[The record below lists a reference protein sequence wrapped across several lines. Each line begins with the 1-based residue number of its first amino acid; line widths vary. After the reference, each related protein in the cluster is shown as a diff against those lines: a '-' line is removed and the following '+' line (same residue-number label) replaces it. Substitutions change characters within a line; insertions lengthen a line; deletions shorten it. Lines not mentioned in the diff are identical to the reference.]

1 MRARTFTHGWSRRRH
16 GRVGGLAVVCLA
28 LVAAMLAAPSASAA
42 VTSYFELD
50 GDVLDNTGSTPPDWG
65 AAGGSN
71 SIFSLAN
78 GVGVPRSPLP
88 TNFFDAGFARDFI
101 PGSTGDTSAY
111 AGSGKDINDV
121 SAWACKTESNTTD
134 KGDIQNAYAAVATD
148 PTNGNLL
155 LYFGMEKNAPNGN
168 NNMGVWF
175 LQDGSVGC
183 DGTGAGGNGRPFSG
197 THTDGDIL
205 LVAAFTNGGSTPTIT
220 AFKWV
225 GGANGALSSGLV
237 TGGACGTATSANL
250 CAITN
255 DTTNVTT
262 PWQTTNKSSQT
273 PQNKT
278 GQGTVLNPD
287 QFYEG
292 AIDLTANRLDVD
304 SEGNPV
310 CVNRFLFNTRS
321 SQETTAT
328 LYDFAAGDVQTCF
341 SPSVSTLL
349 KEDKGAAGPSA
360 EDVSLPGDGDHTVTL
375 PTNVYDTASVTG
387 GVADPTGTVTYSLW
401 TDSSCTVASTDPTFS
416 GGGNTAT
423 VTVGQPSPTLT
434 FTAADEYWWQATY
447 NPSASSRNNPATS
460 VCTSEPLVV
469 EKVSPAIATTPSAS
483 SIEIGNGNSFH
494 DTATVSG
501 GYFPLGGIAPGDVE
515 FKLYGP
521 FTSAPGASDCT
532 AAKLIA
538 AASSTVA
545 ATRSTDTTATATSAS
560 YTPTAVGLY
569 QWTARYLGNAQNNA
583 TDVSACG
590 DTTEQV
596 TVQPVAPS
604 IATKILLS
612 DRAKVT
618 GVTGA
623 GAVSGT
629 VDFELYSS
637 LDCTG
642 TKVYDS
648 NAVTLDADGVAV
660 TPEATAV
667 TAGSFS
673 WKVQFTPGAG
683 SNYTGRTTTC
693 TPEAD
698 ETAVIDYNAPSPIS

>member
-16 GRVGGLAVVCLA
+16 GPVGSLAVVCLA

-42 VTSYFELD
+42 VNSYFELE
-50 GDVLDNTGSTPPDWG
+50 GNVLDDASTTPPDWG
-65 AAGGSN
+65 ADGGTN
-71 SIFSLAN
+71 SIFSVSG
-78 GVGVPRSPLP
+78 GVGVPRTSLP
-88 TNFFDAGFARDFI
+88 ANFFDAGFTRDFI

-111 AGSGKDINDV
+111 AGGGKDLDNV
-121 SAWACKTESNTTD
+121 SAWACKSESNTTD

-175 LQDGSVGC
+175 LQDGSAGC
-183 DGTGAGGNGRPFSG
+183 DGTNVSGNGRPFTG
-197 THTDGDIL
+197 NHTDGDIL
-205 LVAAFTNGGSTPTIT
+205 LVAAFTNGGSTPTVN
-220 AFKWV
+220 AYRWN
-225 GGANGALSSGLV
+225 GGATGSLSGVLS
-237 TGGACGTATSANL
+237 TGGACGTPASANL

-262 PWQTTNKSSQT
+262 PWRTTNKASSG
-273 PQNKT
+273 PSNKT
-278 GQGTVLNPD
+278 GEGTTLGPD

-292 AIDLTANRLDVD
+292 AVDLTANNLDRD

-310 CVNRFLFNTRS
+310 CVNRFVFNTRS

-341 SPSVSTLL
+341 SPSITTLL
-349 KEDKGAAGPSA
+349 KEDKGAAGPSP
-360 EDVSLPGDGDHTVTL
+360 EDVSLPSDGDHTVTL
-375 PTNVYDTASVTG
+375 PANVYDTSSVTG

-401 TDSSCTVASTDPTFS
+401 TDSACTVASTDPTFS

-423 VTVGQPSPTLT
+423 VTVGQPSPTLM

-469 EKVSPAIATTPSAS
+469 EKVSPTIATTPSAA
-483 SIEIGNGNSFH
+483 SIEIGNGNSFS
-494 DTATVSG
+494 DTATISG
-501 GYFPLGGIAPGDVE
+501 GYFPSGGIAPGNVE

-521 FTSAPGASDCT
+521 FTSAPGATDCT
-532 AAKLIA
+532 AGKLVLGPSSSA
-538 AASSTVA
+538 AGRVD
-545 ATRSTDTTATATSAS
+545 DTTATATSAS
-560 YTPTAVGLY
+560 YTPTAVGIY
-569 QWTARYLGNAQNNA
+569 QWTAKYLGNAQNNA
-583 TDVSACG
+583 TAESACG

-604 IATKILLS
+604 IATRIALS

-623 GAVSGT
+623 GAVTGT
-629 VDFELYSS
+629 VRFTLHPS
-637 LDCTG
+637 LDCSG
-642 TKVYDS
+642 AAIYDS
-648 NAVTLDADGVAV
+648 QAVTLDGNGIATTPDV
-660 TPEATAV
+660 TYV
-667 TAGSFS
+667 DAGSYS
-673 WKVQFTPGAG
+673 WKVVFTPAAG
-683 SNYTGRTTTC
+683 SNYTGRSTSCTTT
-693 TPEAD
+693 AD
-698 ETAVIDYNAPSPIS
+698 ETAVIGYQAPSPIS